1 MFIASGNQSWT
12 YGKKK
17 LKKKSWT
24 YGTIT
29 YLSGTDWV
37 QLMEA
42 IGTLIFS
49 WIYKNKNTVELI
61 KDKTDVAC
69 SFFVSKKAD

>member
-1 MFIASGNQSWT
+1 
-12 YGKKK
+12 
-17 LKKKSWT
+17 
-24 YGTIT
+24 
-29 YLSGTDWV
+29 
-37 QLMEA
+37 MEA